1 MIPLAPRHIFSLV
14 SSSTVTFD
22 RLAYVDRLK
31 DAGVDEKQARAHAE
45 ALDAALRDTVATKT
59 DIDLLRSELR
69 MDLANLKT
77 DLARWLFAAVL
88 AIGGLMIA
96 VEKII
101 R

>member
-1 MIPLAPRHIFSLV
+1 V

-22 RLAYVDRLK
+22 RHAYVARLK

-45 ALDAALRDTVATKT
+45 ALAAALRDTVATKT

-69 MDLANLKT
+69 TDVANLKT